1 MSTSPEGPPKT
12 TSAEPTDQP
21 SETGVATATAT
32 APSPPSD
39 NDSPRPNSSRQGVRA
54 LLARLHFYAGV
65 FVAPFLILAALTG
78 LAYAFAPQLDQL
90 VYSDQLTVEK
100 VEGRPHPLADQ
111 VAAARADHPEGTLD
125 SVITPADPEETT
137 RVVLAVP
144 ELGEKQRTVFVDPY
158 TNEVKGALTTSF
170 NSTPVTT
177 WLGDLHRNLHLGE
190 PGRLYSETAASWLW
204 VIAAAGLVL
213 WLSRARARRAKR
225 IRRALLPDRS
235 ARGVRR
241 TRSWHAA
248 TGVWVALG
256 LFFLSA
262 TGLTWSNYAG
272 ARFETLLDKVHSR
285 TPELNTSL
293 ASAPGGTQGQHGH
306 HGGSGSSK
314 QSVDPV
320 SDIGPVLATARQ
332 AGLTGTVKLTP
343 PADEHSAWSVA
354 QNDKVWP
361 VHLDQVAVDADKREV
376 TAANR
381 WSDYPLLAKLTKLG
395 IQAHMGVLFGL
406 ANQLLLA
413 ATAIGLL
420 FITVMGYRM
429 WWQRRPTRADRNA
442 PLGKPPVRGA
452 WRQLP
457 LPVLLLGA
465 PAVAAIGWTLPVLGV
480 TLLGFL
486 AADVAVGLIRR
497 YRLSRRN
504 MTASTR

>member
-1 MSTSPEGPPKT
+1 M
-12 TSAEPTDQP
+12 Q
-21 SETGVATATAT
+21 
-32 APSPPSD
+32 
-39 NDSPRPNSSRQGVRA
+39 A

-65 FVAPFLILAALTG
+65 FVAPFLIVAALTG

-90 VYSDQLTVEK
+90 VYGDQLTVEK
-100 VEGRPHPLADQ
+100 AAGKPHTLAEQ
-111 VAAARADHPEGTLD
+111 VAAARAAHAEGTLD

-144 ELGEKQRTVFVDPY
+144 ELGENQRTVFVNPY

-170 NSTPVTT
+170 NSTPATT
-177 WLGDLHRNLHLGE
+177 WLGELHRNLHLGE
-190 PGRLYSETAASWLW
+190 PGRLYSETPPAGCGSF
-204 VIAAAGLVL
+204 VTAGLVL
-213 WLSRARARRAKR
+213 WLTRGRSQRGKR
-225 IRRALLPDRS
+225 IRRTLLPDRS

-241 TRSWHAA
+241 TRRWHAA
-248 TGVWVALG
+248 TGLWLAVG

-262 TGLTWSNYAG
+262 TGLTWSSYAG
-272 ARFETLLDKVHSR
+272 ARFETVLDKVHAR
-285 TPELNTSL
+285 TPELNTALS
-293 ASAPGGTQGQHGH
+293 STPGGSGDSHAQHGH
-306 HGGSGSSK
+306 HGGSASSK
-314 QSVDPV
+314 PAADPI
-320 SDIGPVLATARQ
+320 SDVGPVLATVRQ

-376 TAANR
+376 TATNR

-413 ATAIGLL
+413 AIAIGLL
-420 FITVMGYRM
+420 FITAFGYRM

-442 PLGKPPVRGA
+442 PRGKPPVRGA
-452 WRQLP
+452 WRQVP
-457 LPVLLLGA
+457 LPVLLLGVPLA
-465 PAVAAIGWTLPVLGV
+465 AAIGWAVPVLGV

-486 AADVAVGLIRR
+486 AVDIAVGLIQR
-497 YRLSRRN
+497 YRLSRSSVA
-504 MTASTR
+504 ASTR